1 MRRRIVRLRRS
12 MLVSAWCAERRSRR
26 RLRNTEHRREILL
39 AKTARGG
46 SDPRFAMTGLAL
58 AIPFAVLE
66 SGRVVELRRLKE
78 VAANFGALKRQR
90 GCRTPK
96 ALKTRLAL
104 VT

>member
-1 MRRRIVRLRRS
+1 
-12 MLVSAWCAERRSRR
+12 
-26 RLRNTEHRREILL
+26 
-39 AKTARGG
+39 
-46 SDPRFAMTGLAL
+46 MTGLAL

-78 VAANFGALKRQR
+78 VAANFGALKRQQ